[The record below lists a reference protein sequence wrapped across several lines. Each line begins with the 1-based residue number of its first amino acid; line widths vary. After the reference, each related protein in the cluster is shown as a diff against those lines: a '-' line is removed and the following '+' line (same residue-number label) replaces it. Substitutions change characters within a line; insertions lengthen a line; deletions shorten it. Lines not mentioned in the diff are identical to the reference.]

1 MTGIITF
8 APRFNNDFSLVDWF
22 YRKKVKVMLVDQET
36 GILLLFAAAL
46 TILSIIALKNSN
58 VR

>member
-22 YRKKVKVMLVDQET
+22 YRKKEGKSYVSRS
-36 GILLLFAAAL
+36 GNRY
-46 TILSIIALKNSN
+46 IALVCRSVDNTEHYSFEK
-58 VR
+58 